1 MEIGA
6 QQRRLSMK
14 KWLSMIGCV
23 GAGLFLTG
31 CAGLMSVPPSG
42 VAPGGL
48 FSEVTYP
55 SYRESQTKFTFTHD
69 DLVILGPVTATSESQ
84 SILGLVAQ
92 GDNGFG
98 NLMRA
103 ARAKYPDCDGVIN
116 IQWDTKWNLVC
127 LGIISKVTATVEGTA
142 IKIKR

>member
-1 MEIGA
+1 MN
-6 QQRRLSMK
+6 
-14 KWLSMIGCV
+14 KWMAMLGCV
-23 GAGLFLTG
+23 SIGLVLTG
-31 CAGLMSVPPSG
+31 CAGLMTAPPSG

-48 FSEVTYP
+48 FSDVNYP
-55 SYRESQTKFTFTHD
+55 SYRESQTRFTFTHD

-84 SILGLVAQ
+84 CILGLVAQ

-103 ARAKYPDCDGVIN
+103 AKAKYPECDGVIN
-116 IQWDTKWNLVC
+116 IQWDTRWNLIC
-127 LGIISKVTATVEGTA
+127 MGLLSKVTATVEGTA

>member
-1 MEIGA
+1 MN
-6 QQRRLSMK
+6 
-14 KWLSMIGCV
+14 KWMAMLGCV
-23 GAGLFLTG
+23 SIGLVLTG
-31 CAGLMSVPPSG
+31 CAGLMTAPPSG

-48 FSEVTYP
+48 FSDVNYP
-55 SYRESQTKFTFTHD
+55 SYRESQTRFTFTHD

-84 SILGLVAQ
+84 CILGLVAQ

-103 ARAKYPDCDGVIN
+103 AKARYPECDGVIN
-116 IQWDTKWNLVC
+116 IQWDTRWNLIC
-127 LGIISKVTATVEGTA
+127 MGLMSKVTATVEGTA

>member
-1 MEIGA
+1 MN
-6 QQRRLSMK
+6 
-14 KWLSMIGCV
+14 KWMAMLGCV
-23 GAGLFLTG
+23 SIGLVLTG
-31 CAGLMSVPPSG
+31 CAGLMTAPPSG

-48 FSEVTYP
+48 FSDVNYP
-55 SYRESQTKFTFTHD
+55 SYRESQTRFTFTHD

-84 SILGLVAQ
+84 CILGLVAQ

-103 ARAKYPDCDGVIN
+103 AKAKYPECDGVIN
-116 IQWDTKWNLVC
+116 IQWDTRWNLIC
-127 LGIISKVTATVEGTA
+127 MGLMSKVTATVEGTA

>member
-1 MEIGA
+1 MN
-6 QQRRLSMK
+6 
-14 KWLSMIGCV
+14 KWMAMLGCV
-23 GAGLFLTG
+23 SMGLVLTG
-31 CAGLMSVPPSG
+31 CAGLMTAPPSG

-48 FSEVTYP
+48 FSDVNYP
-55 SYRESQTKFTFTHD
+55 SYRESQTRFTFTHD

-84 SILGLVAQ
+84 CILGLVAQ

-103 ARAKYPDCDGVIN
+103 AKARYPECDGVIN
-116 IQWDTKWNLVC
+116 IQWDTRWNLIC
-127 LGIISKVTATVEGTA
+127 MGLMSKVTATVEGTA